1 MRVINPAKPK
11 AFIIRMYYVPFT
23 LANLVLASD
32 WNDREFRRPLD
43 VRFTDY
49 YETNWLNIPVLTM
62 GWKSFDK
69 IESILKSGTSI
80 RMTIEP
86 ETPPKRPTTNHHHTI
101 LLTFALL
108 VFPAVLILGII
119 VYSKS

>member
-1 MRVINPAKPK
+1 MRVINLVKPK
-11 AFIIRMYYVPFT
+11 AFIIRMYYIPYS
-23 LANLVLASD
+23 LVNHVSASD

-86 ETPPKRPTTNHHHTI
+86 ETPPKRLTANHRHTM
-101 LLTFALL
+101 LLIFALL